1 MDLHGNKRRQPV
13 AIKTVKESAT
23 DAQRESF
30 VNEIRIMISLGRF
43 RNIVK
48 LIGCCTLEYPYYVIL
63 EYMEHGDLHSFLR
76 KCHQP
81 QCQDPLYNLNDINKC
96 NIARQVALGM
106 EFLSLRR
113 YYHGDLAARNILVGK
128 ELTVKISDFGLSTDI
143 YTSGHG
149 VLKDKQPRPIL
160 WASLETNLYGIC
172 TSKSDVWSFGVLL
185 YEIYTYGAV
194 PYPGILVTEVV
205 AKLQNGYRM
214 GKPMDCPEIIYTIMS
229 NCWDAIPSNRRTF
242 TQLVEVIDI
251 YLEEFSQNDYM
262 QLGSQENLT
271 LQHTDKQ
278 PLSTPGPAIEESPF
292 LSQREFV

>member
-81 QCQDPLYNLNDINKC
+81 Q
-96 NIARQVALGM
+96 